1 MKHVHKTLM
10 VCLVA
15 GIGMIIGVGC
25 QALLL
30 PFKGTAASQTHI
42 PPPGGAQSVVGNKP
56 FPTYHI
62 QVNDTLLIALRGIT
76 PEQPNLEMVV
86 DENGDVKLPYIN
98 TIKAEGSTA
107 SELEDAIRSSYL
119 SHKIYKNI
127 TVNVIIPS
135 QVTPAPT
142 FYIKGEVRSPGRIPY
157 VNGMTVLSGVAAAGG
172 PSDYFSPSMVLLRGN
187 QKIKFNYYD
196 LEKHPDQDIPIQSGD
211 IIIVDKSW
219 F

>member
-1 MKHVHKTLM
+1 MKRARKTLTA
-10 VCLVA
+10 CWAA

-25 QALLL
+25 QTLL
-30 PFKGTAASQTHI
+30 PFKKMATPPTHVL
-42 PPPGGAQSVVGNKP
+42 PGGATQPVVGNKP

-62 QVNDTLLIALRGIT
+62 QVNDTLMIFLRGIT
-76 PEQPNLEMVV
+76 PEQPQLELMV

-107 SELEDAIRSSYL
+107 SELEDAIRRSYL

-127 TVNVIIPS
+127 TVNVIIPA
-135 QVTPAPT
+135 QTTPAPS
-142 FYIKGEVRSPGRIPY
+142 FYIKGEVHSPGRIPY
-157 VNGMTVLSGVAAAGG
+157 VNGMTVLTAVAAAGG
-172 PSDYFSPSMVLLRGN
+172 PNDYFSPSMVLLRGT
-187 QKIKFNYYD
+187 QKIKINYYD
-196 LEKHPDQDIPIQSGD
+196 LEKHPDQDIPIQAGD